1 MIWLLTFKKWK
12 KWPQPWQMKFSPL
25 IWLNSFENIVY
36 NILIFVASSWQI
48 IKELRG
54 QTPMELGGQVSSH
67 FLLKIG
73 FINTK
78 TLNLSSFV
86 PPLFGKSSFVSPLVN
101 KSLRPW
107 NLHKNEYFMAK
118 LAPILDWLHIHI
130 IDSLTLF
137 HISIVYLKQDIFQF
151 SIPAID

>member
-12 KWPQPWQMKFSPL
+12 KQPQPRQMKFSPL

-86 PPLFGKSSFVSPLVN
+86 PPLFEKSSFVSPLVN

-107 NLHKNEYFMAK
+107 NKYFMAK
-118 LAPILDWLHIHI
+118 LAPILDCFQKFGQFITQKWLYIHI
-130 IDSLTLF
+130 INSSTLF
-137 HISIVYLKQDIFQF
+137 HISLFI
-151 SIPAID
+151 